1 MTYHGDRLCVMTG
14 GMRAPRFKFNP
25 QVFALP
31 TEFAPQ
37 ESKRTRELLQ
47 ALLSS
52 EDAPLCNMLN
62 TGVRRLDMLAFTSTP
77 AEQVDMK
84 RQSGKFGPYSYDHS
98 HTQGS
103 SQVYKAPQSAY
114 SRFVR
119 CKTVWENSESWSQR
133 TQAGSFCL
141 RVCFYNTTVNTSLPY
156 PAYWGEW
163 GLRRYVLDTW
173 KIVARRL
180 T

>member
-1 MTYHGDRLCVMTG
+1 MHGDRLCVMTG

-62 TGVRRLDMLAFTSTP
+62 TGVRRLDVAMLAFTSTP

-133 TQAGSFCL
+133 TSRGLCL
-141 RVCFYNTTVNTSLPY
+141 TVCPRSNATVNTSLPI
-156 PAYWGEW
+156 PRILGRAG
-163 GLRRYVLDTW
+163 T
-173 KIVARRL
+173 
-180 T
+180 